1 MNNQKKIAIITA
13 RGGSKRIKNKNLI
26 NFFGKPLI
34 SYSILAAKKTKI
46 FDDIYVTTDSLRIK
60 SVAEK
65 YGASVPYL
73 RNKKL
78 SNDFAGTQEVVQ
90 DVIVK
95 LNLISDMVCCIYPTA
110 PLMRPIDIKIASKMI
125 PVNNYIF
132 SANKTRSKKER
143 VFSIDKKN
151 RIKAFIRSQNN
162 NFFFT
167 DSGQFYWAYGLTWI
181 KKKKIV
187 DIGSK
192 IKKIPKK
199 FAHDLNDQDD
209 LLILKKKFK
218 NLNNG

>member
-46 FDDIYVTTDSLRIK
+46 FDEIFVTTDSLKIK

-78 SNDFAGTQEVVQ
+78 SNDFAGTHEVVQ
-90 DVIVK
+90 DMILK
-95 LNLISDMVCCIYPTA
+95 LNLTYHKVCCIYPTA
-110 PLMRPIDIKIASKMI
+110 PLMRAMDIKITSKII
-125 PVNNYIF
+125 PINNYIF

-151 RIKAFIRSQNN
+151 CIKAFIKSQNN
-162 NFFFT
+162 KIFFT
-167 DSGQFYWAYGLTWI
+167 DSGQFYWAHGSTWI
-181 KKKKIV
+181 KKKKII

-199 FAHDLNDQDD
+199 FAHDLNDHED
-209 LLILKKKFK
+209 LIILKKKFK
-218 NLNNG
+218 NLNYE